1 MPEPS
6 GHDTLRDGARASGY
20 QVSLPAPALF
30 ACGTLANHI
39 SHQLQKKRQLPA
51 IYLPNNSCLLC
62 VAEADAMVAADSLV
76 ATPTAAAVFQP
87 ISPTPS
93 QFLSVSAS
101 PSAAAQHNTILKLK
115 CLLENPKLVESVRAE
130 VCPNGLTLGDLF
142 TMSAW
147 SAVDHTWKG
156 LFGRAAKAGKLY
168 SSLAPACDLPDPR
181 K

>member
-1 MPEPS
+1 MAPAE
-6 GHDTLRDGARASGY
+6 
-20 QVSLPAPALF
+20 SLP
-30 ACGTLANHI
+30 
-39 SHQLQKKRQLPA
+39 S
-51 IYLPNNSCLLC
+51 
-62 VAEADAMVAADSLV
+62 
-76 ATPTAAAVFQP
+76 TPTAVTVPVP
-87 ISPTPS
+87 ISPAPP
-93 QFLSVSAS
+93 QFLCASPS